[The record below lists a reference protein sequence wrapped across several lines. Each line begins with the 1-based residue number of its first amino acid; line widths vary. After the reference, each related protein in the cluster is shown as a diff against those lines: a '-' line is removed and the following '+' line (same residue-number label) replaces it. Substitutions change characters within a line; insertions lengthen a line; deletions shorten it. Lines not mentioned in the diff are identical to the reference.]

1 MIGSSR
7 ASMKTVHEAVDVAYD
22 NPELMQA
29 GRDLLQVADLVGRE
43 KSLRDALSDAGRP
56 SGERTALLT
65 GLLDGKVCS
74 LAQGLAGTIAGL
86 RWSSGN
92 DLVDAFELAGVRCL
106 FASAEKQGQLDRVE
120 NELFRFGR
128 AAVADPDLQL
138 ALSSPALPVAAKTG
152 IINDLLADKA
162 EPTTTEVLSFVTS
175 HLRGRRLDQA
185 VEQMSDLAADRRGKL
200 VAVVRSAQPLDAD
213 QSARLTAVLERI
225 YKQPVALQTETDPD
239 LIGGVSVQIGDEVID
254 GSIASRLDNAR
265 RRVTG

>member
-7 ASMKTVHEAVDVAYD
+7 SSMKTVREAVDAAYD

-86 RWSSGN
+86 RWSNGT
-92 DLVDAFELAGVRCL
+92 DLTDAFELAGVRCL
-106 FASAEKQGQLDRVE
+106 FAAAEKQGELDRVE

-138 ALSSPALPVAAKTG
+138 ALSSPSLPVAAKQG
-152 IINDLLADKA
+152 IINDLLSDKA
-162 EPTTTEVLSFVTS
+162 DPITTEVLSFVTS

-200 VAVVRSAQPLDAD
+200 VAVVRTAKPLDDD
-213 QSARLTAVLERI
+213 QASRLGAALERI
-225 YKQPVALQTETDPD
+225 YKQPVALQTEVVPD